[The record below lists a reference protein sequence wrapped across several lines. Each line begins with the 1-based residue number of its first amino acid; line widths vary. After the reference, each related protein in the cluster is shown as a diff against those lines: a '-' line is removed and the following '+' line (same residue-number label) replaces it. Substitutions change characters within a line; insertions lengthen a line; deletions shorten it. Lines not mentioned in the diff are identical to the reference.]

1 MSNPLSKTA
10 FHGTSRREAALFA
23 LFFGILAFIYAGPG
37 QTWGGRILVIL
48 IVFLGHLFGVTVYH
62 HVAGGVG
69 PFGFALLGAVM
80 RMIAIVVSDLA
91 VRVERTHQK
100 AVTEQ
105 ADAGSSIAPSRPRWG
120 ASQWEALFLIAEPV
134 RHSGR
139 EASFVGVVLV
149 AGGFLE
155 LLPVLFPPGEV
166 ASSMST
172 PPPS

>member
-1 MSNPLSKTA
+1 MSSPLSKTA
-10 FHGTSRREAALFA
+10 FHGTSRRKAVLLA
-23 LFFGILAFIYAGPG
+23 LFFGVFAFFYAGPG
-37 QTWGGRILVIL
+37 ETWGRRILAFFAGLLAYYLGFLLYNLATGGIDPVGVALVGSVLRMTLIL
-48 IVFLGHLFGVTVYH
+48 IT
-62 HVAGGVG
+62 
-69 PFGFALLGAVM
+69 
-80 RMIAIVVSDLA
+80 DLA